1 MSYQILTMVKNVN
14 LKKICSM
21 YLMIFKGG
29 KNALLHFFDTGH
41 KVLVYKTCSGPR
53 GPKLRLIM
61 GTG

>member
-29 KNALLHFFDTGH
+29 KNALSHFFDTGH

>member
-29 KNALLHFFDTGH
+29 KNALLHFFDTAH
-41 KVLVYKTCSGPR
+41 KVFVYKTCSGPR

>member
-41 KVLVYKTCSGPR
+41 RSWSI
-53 GPKLRLIM
+53 KL
-61 GTG
+61 GQGQGVPN